1 MSKKKEEKKGMNNAN
16 GPMPNM
22 QGPGASFG
30 NDPRSPFYNVYGPG
44 AQNNQSNSFY
54 NNYGRPNQQGSPAAA
69 PNNNV
74 NNNQNNNLMNQLDD
88 DGKKAKKPM
97 KFVVPPDGKMSKKDK
112 KVYKKYK
119 KFDDYDLR
127 NYPMTAGKW
136 IGTFIIMAI
145 PLINIIAGLCW
156 LFGVGNKSRSAFVRA
171 HLIIFLIILLLI
183 GIGLGVGWKIMKDK
197 ASEQVGAETNGEV
210 IYYIVDSALTMVE
223 PVMGKDAADAYRV
236 KIAEKLGVK
245 GPDINQGGEEGEYNP
260 DDDFNGSDEDF
271 GSADDGIEQ
280 TA

>member
-1 MSKKKEEKKGMNNAN
+1 MNKKKDEKKGKNNAN

-22 QGPGASFG
+22 QGPGSGYG
-30 NDPRSPFYNVYGPG
+30 NDPRSPYYNVYGPG
-44 AQNNQSNSFY
+44 AQNNQSNSYY
-54 NNYGRPNQQGSPAAA
+54 NGYGRPNQQAASTA
-69 PNNNV
+69 TQNNK
-74 NNNQNNNLMNQLDD
+74 QNNNSLLNDSDD
-88 DGKKAKKPM
+88 KKPM
-97 KFVVPPDGKMSKKDK
+97 KFVMPSDGKMSKKEK

-136 IGTFIIMAI
+136 IATFIIMAI

-183 GIGLGVGWKIMKDK
+183 GIGLGVGWKLMKDK

-210 IYYIVDSALTMVE
+210 IYYIADQFLTVAE
-223 PVMGKDAADAYRV
+223 PMIGGKSAADAIRV
-236 KIAEKLGVK
+236 KIANKLGVK
-245 GPDINQGGEEGEYNP
+245 GPDLDNGDEGTNGDESINGNNSN
-260 DDDFNGSDEDF
+260 DDFWNDNSENQ
-271 GSADDGIEQ
+271 EELNQ
-280 TA
+280 VLE